1 MGRRSNL
8 TDKQWDEVLSR
19 IIRGEK
25 AADLAKEYKVSKSAV
40 CMHISKRAESIK
52 TVAKQVV
59 AADVAFSQLPM
70 FEKIETLSLI
80 NELKAISLH
89 MGGAAKFQSM
99 TAHRISKMANDQV
112 DKIDEI
118 NPLNSEDI
126 LQGISALT
134 RIANDASQIP
144 FGLLNANKEMVK
156 DFNKQSDAPKLK
168 GIRIIKAV
176 V

>member
-8 TDKQWDEVLSR
+8 TDKQWEGILVR
-19 IIRGEK
+19 IIKGEK
-25 AADLAKEYKVSKSAV
+25 AADLAKEYNVSKSAV
-40 CMHISKRAESIK
+40 SMHISKRAESIK

-59 AADVAFSQLPM
+59 EADAAFSALPM

-80 NELKAISLH
+80 DELKAISLH
-89 MGGAAKFQSM
+89 MAGAAKFQSM
-99 TAHRISKMANDQV
+99 TSHRLSKMANDQV

-118 NPLNSEDI
+118 NPRNSEDI

-144 FGLLNANKEMVK
+144 LGLLNANKEMIK
-156 DFNKQSDAPKLK
+156 DTYKKDGAPKLK
-168 GIRIIKAV
+168 GIRIIKAIV
-176 V
+176 